1 VTVSFV
7 ATDGLSGI
15 VTSSGPQ
22 ILTSEGAI
30 QTVTGMA
37 TDLAGN
43 NASVTVSG
51 INIDKTAPAIS
62 GAATSPPNAA
72 GWYNSEVTISYN
84 CSDALS
90 GMASC
95 PAQKVLSALSMVTD
109 GEARLLTLK
118 GKLKPEFGGTPIVW
132 RGHRANL

>member
-95 PAQKVLSALSMVTD
+95 PTQKVLSSWAWSPT
-109 GEARLLTLK
+109 ARP
-118 GKLKPEFGGTPIVW
+118 GC
-132 RGHRANL
+132 